1 MEGVKG
7 RRGGARPGAGR
18 PPRLAVKLFVPP
30 PPAPS
35 AKLPP
40 KTTAAVGSVA
50 APAALPP
57 HEDPKVFLLALMN
70 NQEADIKI
78 RAEAAKALMPFTHAK
93 PGEVGKKDERKE
105 AAKKAGA
112 GKFAQASAPKL
123 IVNNR

>member
-18 PPRLAVKLFVPP
+18 PSRLAVKLFVPP
-30 PPAPS
+30 PPAPG

-40 KTTAAVGSVA
+40 AKKAAAVDTTAPVAV
-50 APAALPP
+50 PA

-78 RAEAAKALMPFTHAK
+78 RAEAAKVLMPFIHAK
-93 PGEVGKKDERKE
+93 PGEAGKKDERKE

-112 GKFAQASAPKL
+112 GKFAPASAPKL